1 MRGFSD
7 EGGASQAPA
16 FLTPMSQSEGRK
28 QSWPYKKGGEFLK
41 RSTVLT
47 METSQQCV
55 LELALRFFPIE
66 SDSRLTE
73 RHLQH
78 FDWLM
83 SKSLSEWQYLG
94 FVDQRPRRGA
104 FVPPNPSDHYYMYV
118 FFFFF
123 FFFYFFFFFCSFFFC
138 HLWFK
143 IFCLPFFY
151 FFFVI
156 GWILASPD
164 IEIISTCRRH
174 DFFGSASQALTS
186 SFQKTLFGPTKSWS
200 SHQ

>member
-1 MRGFSD
+1 
-7 EGGASQAPA
+7 
-16 FLTPMSQSEGRK
+16 
-28 QSWPYKKGGEFLK
+28 
-41 RSTVLT
+41 
-47 METSQQCV
+47 
-55 LELALRFFPIE
+55 
-66 SDSRLTE
+66 
-73 RHLQH
+73 
-78 FDWLM
+78 M

-123 FFFYFFFFFCSFFFC
+123 LFTFVFVDVRFLFVTCNLIF
-138 HLWFK
+138 
-143 IFCLPFFY
+143 FCLPFFY

-200 SHQ
+200 SHQWIDWIFVD

>member
-1 MRGFSD
+1 
-7 EGGASQAPA
+7 
-16 FLTPMSQSEGRK
+16 
-28 QSWPYKKGGEFLK
+28 
-41 RSTVLT
+41 

-118 FFFFF
+118 FFFFTF
-123 FFFYFFFFFCSFFFC
+123 VFVDVRFLFVTCNLIF
-138 HLWFK
+138 
-143 IFCLPFFY
+143 FCLPFFY
-151 FFFVI
+151 FS
-156 GWILASPD
+156 L
-164 IEIISTCRRH
+164 
-174 DFFGSASQALTS
+174 
-186 SFQKTLFGPTKSWS
+186 
-200 SHQ
+200 

>member
-1 MRGFSD
+1 
-7 EGGASQAPA
+7 
-16 FLTPMSQSEGRK
+16 
-28 QSWPYKKGGEFLK
+28 
-41 RSTVLT
+41 

-104 FVPPNPSDHYYMYV
+104 FVPPIFCFLFTFV
-118 FFFFF
+118 FVDVRFLFVTCNLIFFCLL
-123 FFFYFFFFFCSFFFC
+123 FFYFFCNRMNPGFARYRNHFDLPSARF
-138 HLWFK
+138 LWFSESGID
-143 IFCLPFFY
+143 IFFPEDP
-151 FFFVI
+151 I
-156 GWILASPD
+156 WPD
-164 IEIISTCRRH
+164 EELEFPPMNRLNFC
-174 DFFGSASQALTS
+174 
-186 SFQKTLFGPTKSWS
+186 
-200 SHQ
+200 